1 VTIRGWRITR
11 YSLPTPR
18 PIGDVHLR
26 IEALALGSLEL
37 ESESGETGLG
47 FFWSPSYPGPLPP
60 LDELEQA
67 FAAEWPAYE
76 GSSAFEL
83 LHRLGRPRGVFAEA
97 VDQALW
103 DLAAKELGLPLY
115 RLLGGVE
122 PRVRA
127 YASGLDYHL
136 GDDDARRFFAGA
148 AAQGFTAFKV
158 KVGRPDV
165 ARDVE
170 RLRLVADSVGPEARL
185 LVDANQAWSAEEAIA
200 RMHAYRDAGIDVS
213 WLEDPCPRDD
223 LAAAARVSNEVP
235 WAAVVLGEYLDLSE
249 KRAAIE
255 AGAVDVLNIHDH
267 VGDGLRAA
275 WLTGEHG
282 IPLTIGNTA
291 FDIGVHLAAA
301 LPDVLYVE
309 WSFLGYERLADEA
322 IGVDGGYAVAPDRPG
337 HGVSI
342 GEAARAEHSLDA
354 CRCP

>member
-1 VTIRGWRITR
+1 MTIRGWRITR

-18 PIGDVHLR
+18 PIGDLRLR
-26 IEALALGSLEL
+26 IEALPLGSLEL
-37 ESESGETGLG
+37 ESDGGETGLG
-47 FFWSPSYPGPLPP
+47 FFWSPSYPDPLPP
-60 LDELEQA
+60 LDRLERR
-67 FAAEWPAYE
+67 FAAEWPALL
-76 GSSAFEL
+76 GRSPFEL
-83 LHRLGRPRGVFAEA
+83 LHRLERPRGVFGDA

-103 DLAAKELGLPLY
+103 DLAGKELGLPLY

-136 GDDDARRFFAGA
+136 GDDEAQRFFADA

-158 KVGRPDV
+158 KVGRQNL
-165 ARDVE
+165 ARDIE
-170 RLRLVADSVGPEARL
+170 RLRLVADAVGPEATL

-200 RMHAYRDAGIDVS
+200 RMHAYRDAGVDVS
-213 WLEDPCPRDD
+213 WLEDPCARDD
-223 LAAAARVSNEVP
+223 VAAAARVRRGVP
-235 WAAVVLGEYLDLSE
+235 WAAVVLGEYLNPSE

-255 AGAVDVLNIHDH
+255 AGAVGVLNLHDN

-275 WLTGEHG
+275 WLAAEHG
-282 IPLTIGNTA
+282 IPVSVGNTA
-291 FDIGVHLAAA
+291 FDVGVHLAAA

-309 WSFLGYERLADEA
+309 WSFLGYDRLADEA

-342 GEAARAEHSLDA
+342 AEDARAEYSLDA
-354 CRCP
+354 RK